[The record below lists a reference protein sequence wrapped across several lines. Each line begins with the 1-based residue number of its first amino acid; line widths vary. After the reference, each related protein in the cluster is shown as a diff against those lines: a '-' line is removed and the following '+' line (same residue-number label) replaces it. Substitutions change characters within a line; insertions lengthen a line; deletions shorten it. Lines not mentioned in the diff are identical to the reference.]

1 MRIAAETSIGRVWQE
16 ICRVRERL
24 SAPERNRSY
33 AFLPTTRDLHHK
45 TTIFICRGLL
55 GNNRRRAL
63 TVSQTVVL
71 RKATHYEW
79 QEPYYRMLYA
89 FCGLLIFP

>member
-33 AFLPTTRDLHHK
+33 AFSPLLAIYTTRPPYYLS
-45 TTIFICRGLL
+45 
-55 GNNRRRAL
+55 RAIGKQQKKSL
-63 TVSQTVVL
+63 DSSQTVVL